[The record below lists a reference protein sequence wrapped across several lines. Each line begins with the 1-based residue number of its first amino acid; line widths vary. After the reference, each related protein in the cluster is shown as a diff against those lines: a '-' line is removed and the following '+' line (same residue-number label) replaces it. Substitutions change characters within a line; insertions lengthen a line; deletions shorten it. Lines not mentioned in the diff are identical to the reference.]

1 MDIDSV
7 NIVDSKDGE
16 VTVVNRA
23 TDSNTGVSDNAD
35 ANVCDSICD
44 VDDTSAADDDVD
56 KKADLE
62 VYVAD
67 VDEFEAA
74 DGIDWDR
81 DDNVVFSTEFDDG
94 RNMVSVLGKADVSI
108 VNEADA
114 DNDNGVDN
122 SFDVEPCVKTD
133 SDEDS
138 DNAVIHVID
147 SRDLDSVDGIDND
160 SDADIKEDSDA
171 DMGCDDES
179 IADFDCDMVTGA
191 DSAIEKDTDD
201 NLSGV
206 KDFNVD
212 WTVDLDINDDLEA
225 NVDTAIDFDDGT
237 ATDFDIGEGAATIS
251 DSEDIG
257 DATADKHT
265 VAFLDGDF
273 EWDGDVTNVGD
284 AIVIFVNSDTDP
296 EGDFGMDDRVTA
308 VSDKAD
314 VNACDSVC
322 DDDTSTAKDAA
333 ANDDVHTTADSEVY
347 VADADEVEA
356 ADGNDRDRDD
366 DAVDID
372 RDSRTDDDGSDIG
385 PETDVETD
393 CDTNCDNVDD
403 VDSEKFWE
411 NPTSCLCEKGA
422 NADIEVDDGAQP
434 DAETNG
440 DDENDANG
448 VE

>member
-1 MDIDSV
+1 MGGE
-7 NIVDSKDGE
+7 DGNGD
-16 VTVVNRA
+16 VVNNLA
-23 TDSNTGVSDNAD
+23 SVAEL
-35 ANVCDSICD
+35 
-44 VDDTSAADDDVD
+44 DDLDM
-56 KKADLE
+56 
-62 VYVAD
+62 VAG
-67 VDEFEAA
+67 VDE
-74 DGIDWDR
+74 
-81 DDNVVFSTEFDDG
+81 
-94 RNMVSVLGKADVSI
+94 
-108 VNEADA
+108 
-114 DNDNGVDN
+114 
-122 SFDVEPCVKTD
+122 
-133 SDEDS
+133 
-138 DNAVIHVID
+138 
-147 SRDLDSVDGIDND
+147 
-160 SDADIKEDSDA
+160 
-171 DMGCDDES
+171 
-179 IADFDCDMVTGA
+179 
-191 DSAIEKDTDD
+191 DTDD
-201 NLSGV
+201 V
-206 KDFNVD
+206 E
-212 WTVDLDINDDLEA
+212 INGDD
-225 NVDTAIDFDDGT
+225 DD
-237 ATDFDIGEGAATIS
+237 DC
-251 DSEDIG
+251 
-257 DATADKHT
+257 
-265 VAFLDGDF
+265 
-273 EWDGDVTNVGD
+273 TNVGD

-296 EGDFGMDDRVTA
+296 DGDFGMDDRVTA

-440 DDENDANG
+440 DDEDDANG